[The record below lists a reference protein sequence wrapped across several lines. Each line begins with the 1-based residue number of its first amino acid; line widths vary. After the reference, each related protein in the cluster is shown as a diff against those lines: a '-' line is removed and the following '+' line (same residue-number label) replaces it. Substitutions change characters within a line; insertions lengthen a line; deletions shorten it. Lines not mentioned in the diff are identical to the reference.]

1 MKTAFSFFIIAIFL
15 TKNVFA
21 QDFIGHFEKN
31 SASTVDFLKTA
42 RNNRAVFRLKIQ
54 NCRIEGALQWIDA
67 RHASFTNGDCFLVFQ
82 FAPEFQNVKIASKA
96 CVKTC
101 GEEISKNAD
110 GHYLKQ

>member
-1 MKTAFSFFIIAIFL
+1 MKSFWAFCAVLFL
-15 TKNVFA
+15 TKNAFSA
-21 QDFIGHFEKN
+21 DFVGHFEKN

-42 RNNRAVFRLKIQ
+42 RNNRAVFRLKIK

-101 GEEISKNAD
+101 GEEIAKNAD
-110 GHYLKQ
+110 GQYLKR